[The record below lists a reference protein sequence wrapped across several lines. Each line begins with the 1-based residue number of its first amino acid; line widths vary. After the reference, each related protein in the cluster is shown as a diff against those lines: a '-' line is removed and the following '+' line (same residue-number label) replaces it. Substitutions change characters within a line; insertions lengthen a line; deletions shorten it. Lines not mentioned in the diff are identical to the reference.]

1 MLCLLTYADIKAVNP
16 EALTPW
22 KAENVW
28 QLYIAAEN
36 YLNRSADQRVHTDAN
51 DEKLARL
58 RSLAPVTSSKF
69 KTFLEGFPRRYLLVH
84 TAEEVMRHLQMADE
98 LGDEPVQVELKRGRH
113 WYELT
118 LVTSDRPFLFS
129 KLAGVLAAWGMN
141 IVKANAFSNQA
152 GTVVDTL
159 YFTDRFRTLE
169 LNLSEWDRFKKSVK
183 SVMLGEAD
191 LDKMLRDRQRSEKG
205 SIAKVKVETKIEF
218 DDSSSSASTLVQV
231 ITQDRPRLL
240 HRVASCLSDQECNI
254 EIALIDTE
262 GQMAI
267 DTFYLT
273 SKGKKL
279 LPDHRRQVEKA
290 LVEEL
295 SGE

>member
-1 MLCLLTYADIKAVNP
+1 
-16 EALTPW
+16 
-22 KAENVW
+22 
-28 QLYIAAEN
+28 
-36 YLNRSADQRVHTDAN
+36 
-51 DEKLARL
+51 
-58 RSLAPVTSSKF
+58 
-69 KTFLEGFPRRYLLVH
+69 
-84 TAEEVMRHLQMADE
+84 MRHMQMADE
-98 LGDEPVQVELKRGRH
+98 LRRDPVQVELKRGRH

-118 LVTSDRPFLFS
+118 LVTGDRPSLFA

-141 IVKANAFSNQA
+141 IVKANAFSNEA

-169 LNLSEWDRFKKSVK
+169 LNLSEWDRFRRGVASVL
-183 SVMLGEAD
+183 MDEAD

-205 SIAKVKVETKIEF
+205 AIAKVKVETKIEF
-218 DDSSSSASTLVQV
+218 DDSSSATTTIVQV
-231 ITQDRPRLL
+231 IAQDRPRLL
-240 HRVASCLSDQECNI
+240 HRMASCFAHQQCNI

-273 SKGKKL
+273 SGGKKL
-279 LPDHRRQVEKA
+279 AAEHQKKVEKA

-295 SGE
+295 KGE